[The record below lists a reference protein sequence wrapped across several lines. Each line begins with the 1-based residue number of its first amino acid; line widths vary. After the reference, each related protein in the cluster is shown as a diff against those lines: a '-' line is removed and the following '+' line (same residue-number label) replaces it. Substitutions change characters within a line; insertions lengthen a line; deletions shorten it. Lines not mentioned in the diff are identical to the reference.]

1 MLKGKVGSYPTLK
14 CKAAECRH
22 LTGFAAVL
30 AQWHAHG
37 SGARAPFSFSN
48 PRLAPFSA
56 EYRGLVVAMTS
67 SLQEYHES
75 CQAEPFVAADCQ
87 SSMQAFIEALSSL
100 RILMR
105 RGLAAPLHAAQ
116 PFPLRPKGHMLD
128 HLVNDKVPLW
138 GSPKG
143 FWCYGDEDFV
153 GVIKRIAMQTKHPKT
168 MEQILLQ
175 KYRIFAGIHALR
187 LAALP

>member
-1 MLKGKVGSYPTLK
+1 M
-14 CKAAECRH
+14 
-22 LTGFAAVL
+22 
-30 AQWHAHG
+30 
-37 SGARAPFSFSN
+37 
-48 PRLAPFSA
+48 
-56 EYRGLVVAMTS
+56 
-67 SLQEYHES
+67 
-75 CQAEPFVAADCQ
+75 
-87 SSMQAFIEALSSL
+87 
-100 RILMR
+100 
-105 RGLAAPLHAAQ
+105 
-116 PFPLRPKGHMLD
+116 D

-168 MEQILLQ
+168 MEQIILQ

>member
-1 MLKGKVGSYPTLK
+1 
-14 CKAAECRH
+14 
-22 LTGFAAVL
+22 
-30 AQWHAHG
+30 
-37 SGARAPFSFSN
+37 
-48 PRLAPFSA
+48 
-56 EYRGLVVAMTS
+56 
-67 SLQEYHES
+67 
-75 CQAEPFVAADCQ
+75 
-87 SSMQAFIEALSSL
+87 
-100 RILMR
+100 
-105 RGLAAPLHAAQ
+105 
-116 PFPLRPKGHMLD
+116 MLD

-175 KYRIFAGIHALR
+175 EYMIFAGIHALR